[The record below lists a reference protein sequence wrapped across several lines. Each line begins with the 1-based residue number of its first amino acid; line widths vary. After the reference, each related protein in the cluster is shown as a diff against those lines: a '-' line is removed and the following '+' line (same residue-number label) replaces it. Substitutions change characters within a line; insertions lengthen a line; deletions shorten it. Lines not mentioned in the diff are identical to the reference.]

1 MVNITDR
8 SAGAG
13 VPAQWS
19 EDITAVDIPLWTGD
33 YPAPLTQDL
42 IVAASQTIPAY
53 TPVGFDGSGRI
64 VPAVSGTTQAIGFT
78 VAAIAS
84 PSGSSYIGAP
94 IYRSG
99 VVNPDKL
106 NWPASYDTEAEKFA
120 AFNGAPSPTQI
131 VVRRP
136 KTLSV

>member
-8 SAGAG
+8 SATAG

-19 EDITAVDIPLWTGD
+19 EVLTATDVALWTGD
-33 YPAPLTQDL
+33 YPAPMTQDL

-53 TPVGFDGSGRI
+53 TPVGFNGAGRI
-64 VPAVSGTTQAIGFT
+64 VPAESGVTQAIGFT

-84 PSGSSYIGAP
+84 DASTNYIGAP
-94 IYRSG
+94 IYRAG

-120 AFNGAPSPTQI
+120 AFNGAPTPTQI
-131 VVRRP
+131 IVRRP